1 MCCPPKKISRTNHI
15 DLERT
20 LSNQTRSRHDPWYKI
35 DDIHFLASKQNHTH
49 CSPLRQMPF
58 VDCFPLRRL
67 DLYTEKHTTQ
77 QVSCGFFSWVPES
90 ALVLSLLGHV
100 RPCKVKCFVMC
111 QRRRSSGQVSCSE
124 GYASHV
130 RGFRSLIGHVQRG
143 LGNNLIGS
151 RWVLVGPT
159 LG

>member
-1 MCCPPKKISRTNHI
+1 MCCPTKKKSLEQTISILNEHLI
-15 DLERT
+15 
-20 LSNQTRSRHDPWYKI
+20 NQTRSRHDPWYKI

-67 DLYTEKHTTQ
+67 DLYTEKHTIQ
-77 QVSCGFFSWVPES
+77 QVSCGFFSRVTES

-100 RPCKVKCFVMC
+100 RPCKVKC
-111 QRRRSSGQVSCSE
+111 QRRPSSGQVSCSE

-130 RGFRSLIGHVQRG
+130 RGLRSLIGHVQRG

-151 RWVLVGPT
+151 RWVLIGPT